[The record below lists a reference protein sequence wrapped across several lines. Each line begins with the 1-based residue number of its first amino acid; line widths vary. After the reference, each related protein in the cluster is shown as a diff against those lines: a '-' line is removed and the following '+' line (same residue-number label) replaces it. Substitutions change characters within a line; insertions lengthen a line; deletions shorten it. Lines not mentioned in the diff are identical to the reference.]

1 VVWITRPGKRERL
14 VAAAAELV
22 DRHGVESPTLAQIAQ
37 AANVSPGNVY
47 YYFKT
52 REELLAALVEHRRG
66 EVRALLSGLDRRR
79 DPRARLKALAET
91 WAASADEVVEHGC
104 TIGCLASQLTK
115 THACLAPSAAG
126 LIEEL
131 LDWSETQFRQLGHP
145 DARALATILLGGIQG
160 AAILASVLQDP
171 DLMRREVRRLDR
183 WIDDL
188 GSVDS
193 RSSSLRVL
201 DH

>member
-52 REELLAALVEHRRG
+52 REELLAALVEYRRG

-115 THACLAPSAAG
+115 THASLAPGAAG

-145 DARALATILLGGIQG
+145 DARALATTLLGGIQG